1 MVGATDIVLHGA
13 EPCVVVAQAEVDAD
27 DPFEA
32 VAAGRGEQ
40 QPGGEERV
48 GDELFAQL
56 PQGMSVADVVEV
68 EAEQTAVLDKPIV
81 VAVAE
86 GAREAHEVEVRSL
99 ELAGLFGIVDGA
111 KLAGDGHGRDVE
123 CDVFVNPR
131 DVSHLIGHDV
141 ECGRSEE

>member
-1 MVGATDIVLHGA
+1 MVGATDIVLQGA

-48 GDELFAQL
+48 GDEPLAQF
-56 PQGMSVADVVEV
+56 PQDKAVAHMVEV
-68 EAEQTAVLDKPIV
+68 EAEQAAVPDEALV
-81 VAVAE
+81 LAVAE
-86 GAREAHEVEVRSL
+86 GSREAHEVEVRSL

-131 DVSHLIGHDV
+131 DVSCLTWLDV
-141 ECGRSEE
+141 FCGRSEK